1 MAHLEHVCTD
11 PSHPPIIRHLGQK
24 TLFEQVQEAI
34 NNYER
39 EGLSREHL
47 ARRVSGELIPRMNVP
62 SDSVSEGYRLQQM
75 RQQIVRHWKE
85 VFYKLD
91 NLAHLT
97 GWFINE
103 CDRDRDP
110 SGLHFTLCLLAFEA
124 TRNVFATVNQLRSA
138 LSEDTFGYL
147 RTLHETLVKSR
158 FLKEYTQSDPDLPG
172 RFAYYT
178 NTVYLDFYRRFAP
191 INDEHASDNMWIEA
205 ERFYEG
211 RYKKDG
217 KGDYGWVY
225 PLVKSRNRKPILQPT
240 FRHLM
245 DAVDADSPFSQVYYD
260 VSTSKT
266 HGQFL
271 WSPLMVRAEGRGTH
285 VDSFSVGGIG
295 LVLDLML
302 PSFEEILGNTTT
314 TCTVREHATAMAIV
328 KAIFKDIRESVTAI
342 KASNPSMHLG
352 VDELL
357 KKTEA

>member
-1 MAHLEHVCTD
+1 MAHFEHVCTD

-24 TLFEQVQEAI
+24 TLLEQVQEAI
-34 NNYER
+34 SNHER
-39 EGLSREHL
+39 EGLSRVDI
-47 ARRVSGELIPRMNVP
+47 ARRVSGELIPRMIAP

-75 RQQIVRHWKE
+75 RQQIARDWKE

-124 TRNVFATVNQLRSA
+124 IRNVFATVNQLRSA
-138 LSEDTFGYL
+138 LSQDTFGYL

-191 INDEHASDNMWIEA
+191 SFDEQASDNMWIEA
-205 ERFYEG
+205 ERFYKG
-211 RYKKDG
+211 RFQKEG

-225 PLVKSRNRKPILQPT
+225 PLVKSKNGKPIMQPT
-240 FRHLM
+240 FRQLM
-245 DAVDADSPFSQVYYD
+245 DEVDADSPFSQVYYD

-266 HGQFL
+266 HGQFV
-271 WSPLMVRAEGRGTH
+271 WSPLMVRPEGRGTH
-285 VDSFSVGGIG
+285 VDSFNVGHIG

-302 PSFEEILGNTTT
+302 PMFEEILGNTTH
-314 TCTVREHATAMAIV
+314 TCTVREHATVMSIV
-328 KAIFKDIRESVTAI
+328 KAIQKDIGESVVAI
-342 KASNPSMHLG
+342 KASNPCMHLG
-352 VDELL
+352 VDGLL
-357 KKTEA
+357 KKVEA